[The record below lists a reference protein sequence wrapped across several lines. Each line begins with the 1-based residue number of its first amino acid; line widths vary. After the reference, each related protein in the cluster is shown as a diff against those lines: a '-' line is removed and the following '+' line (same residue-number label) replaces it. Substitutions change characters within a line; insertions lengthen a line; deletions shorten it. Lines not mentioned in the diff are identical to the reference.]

1 MSLLLAVARIAALVN
16 VALLL
21 SLGYVW
27 IGSYRRHGASH
38 TLALLVFAGFLF
50 VQNILWLYMYVVH
63 EQFVDWFVE
72 ATMDMQAG
80 LMALCG
86 LETAALAFLT
96 YITWR

>member
-1 MSLLLAVARIAALVN
+1 MSMLLEAARLAALLN

-38 TLALLVFAGFLF
+38 TLGLLVFAGFLF
-50 VQNILWLYMYVVH
+50 VQNLLWLYMYVLDSR
-63 EQFVDWFVE
+63 FVDWYVE

-86 LETAALAFLT
+86 LETAALVFLT